1 MRLQSALTIV
11 LALVVACDRRSSP
24 AASDTTSTSPGG
36 SLVAAIQTEVGQV
49 LPPTIEQ
56 VDQKL
61 VADQI
66 FEPLAWLGD
75 DSRTDGGFRPA
86 LADGWTWERDS
97 MGIAFHLNP
106 KARWHDGAPVR
117 ALDVRFTFSL
127 YTDPAVGAMERDAL
141 MRVDS
146 VTVRDSVTPVFW
158 FRERY
163 PDQLYDAA
171 TRMLIVPE
179 HLLAKEP
186 RATLKTA
193 AFGRSPVGSGRFRL
207 YKWTP
212 TSIELVSDTTHYRGR
227 ARLDRVIFTL
237 TSDQNLLVPKL
248 AAGEIDVAEIVNAE
262 QFRTLAARPELNAR
276 IMPAFDYSFLHFNL
290 RDPKDRSKPNALF
303 GDLAFRRALTMAI
316 DRDRIVRSQFDTL
329 GVLSLGPMTRAQA
342 LADTSLTPIRYDSA
356 GAARLLDSLGWKLP
370 PGKTVR
376 ERAGKP
382 LRFSVIV
389 PSISNNRMKMA
400 VRLEEAFRAMGIE
413 MKAEV
418 MDAGAFIARLNRRDF
433 DAALNGVHA
442 ELGVIG
448 LRPNWSVASARSPN
462 GKNYGNYEN
471 PAFDAHLDS
480 AIATP
485 DFSEARAQASKA
497 FATIAADAPAI
508 WLYELRSGAV
518 VHKRFRT
525 AHVIP
530 SAWWIGLADW
540 SVPPAERIDRDR
552 VGLRVAAQ

>member
-1 MRLQSALTIV
+1 MRLQSALT
-11 LALVVACDRRSSP
+11 LALFLVVACDRQSSP
-24 AASDTTSTSPGG
+24 AASDTTSTAPGG
-36 SLVAAIQTEVGQV
+36 SLVAAIQTDIGQV

-61 VADQI
+61 VADQL

-75 DSRTDGGFRPA
+75 ESRTDGGFRPA
-86 LADGWTWERDS
+86 LADSWTWERDS
-97 MGIAFHLNP
+97 MAIAFHLNP
-106 KARWHDGAPVR
+106 NARWHDGVPVR
-117 ALDVRFTFSL
+117 AADVRFTFSL
-127 YTDPAVGAMERDAL
+127 YSDPAVGAAERAPL
-141 MRVDS
+141 TRIDS
-146 VTVRDSVTPVFW
+146 VTVRDSVTAVFW
-158 FRERY
+158 FSKRY

-207 YKWTP
+207 QKWTP
-212 TSIELVSDTTHYRGR
+212 TSIELVADTTHYRGR
-227 ARLDRVIFTL
+227 ARLDRVIFTV

-248 AAGEIDVAEIVNAE
+248 TAGEIDVAEIVNAE

-290 RDPKDRSKPNALF
+290 RDPKDRSKPNAIFADPTL
-303 GDLAFRRALTMAI
+303 RRALTMAI

-329 GVLSLGPMTRAQA
+329 GVLALGPMTRAQA
-342 LADTSLTPIRYDSA
+342 LADTTLTPIRYDSA
-356 GAARLLDSLGWKLP
+356 AAARLLDSLGWKLP
-370 PGKTVR
+370 PGKPVR

-413 MKAEV
+413 MKPEV
-418 MDAGAFIARLNRRDF
+418 MDAGAFIARLNKRDF
-433 DAALNGVHA
+433 DAALNGAHA

-448 LRPNWSVASARSPN
+448 LRTNWSVESARSPN
-462 GKNYGNYEN
+462 GQNYGNYEN

-480 AIATP
+480 AVATP
-485 DFSEARAQASKA
+485 EFTAARAHASKA
-497 FATIAADAPAI
+497 FATITADAPAI
-508 WLYELRSGAV
+508 WLYELRAGSV

-530 SAWWIGLADW
+530 SAWWLGLADW
-540 SVPPAERIDRDR
+540 SVPPSERIERDR
-552 VGLRVAAQ
+552 IGLRVAAK